1 MFLRRLYA
9 GRGLMI
15 SLCLAFVAVESIV
28 AACFLSLVHL
38 KTAHNWVEKSH
49 NLSLEIE
56 RAMNAVAGAETN
68 QRGYLITGSD
78 HYLASYR
85 DALDTIGIQ
94 IQHLGSMT
102 GNNANQRD
110 RIVYLTAQVRQ
121 RLDELD
127 SAIVT
132 RRNESP
138 PFAKSAV
145 GVNQYH
151 VTSEA
156 LHEIAWQIREE
167 ETRALERHRA
177 DSEAWAVTTGSFAV
191 ALSLV
196 TAVVFALCGVIIK
209 MAMMSQAHAER
220 ILQNLPRISTPS
232 EPK

>member
-9 GRGLMI
+9 GRGLII

-38 KTAHNWVEKSH
+38 KTANNLVQKSQ

-68 QRGYLITGSD
+68 QRGYIITGLD

-85 DALDTIGIQ
+85 GALDAIGIQ
-94 IQHLGSMT
+94 IQHLGSMI

-127 SAIVT
+127 RAIVT
-132 RRNESP
+132 RRNEAP
-138 PFAKSAV
+138 PFAKSVVA
-145 GVNQYH
+145 VNQSK
-151 VTSEA
+151 VSSEA
-156 LHEIAWQIREE
+156 LHDIAWQIREE
-167 ETRALERHRA
+167 ETRTLERHRA
-177 DSEAWAVTTGSFAV
+177 DLEAWAVTTGSFTV
-191 ALSLV
+191 ALFLV
-196 TAVVFALCGVIIK
+196 TAVVFALCGVFMK
-209 MAMMSQAHAER
+209 MAMMSQTHAER
-220 ILQNLPRISTPS
+220 ILENLPLISTPS
-232 EPK
+232 ET